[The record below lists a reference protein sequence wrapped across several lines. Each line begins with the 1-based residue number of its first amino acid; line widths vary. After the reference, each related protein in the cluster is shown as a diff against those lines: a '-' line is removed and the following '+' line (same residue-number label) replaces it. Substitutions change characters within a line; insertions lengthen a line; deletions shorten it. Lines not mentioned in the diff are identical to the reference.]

1 MESVAVPQSTP
12 GEVVLSGLTSAEVA
26 ERRARGLGNAA
37 PPPTGRTYGE
47 IFRENV
53 FTFINGAIF
62 SLGLA
67 LAVLGRPGDAIL
79 SSSIIAMNI
88 LVSVVQE
95 IRAKRTLD
103 RIALLTRPT
112 ATIIRDGR
120 ELTVPPEEMVVGD
133 SALADAGD
141 QIALDGHVVSGR
153 MLVDESLLTGEAD
166 LVAKREGDPV
176 YSGSFCVSGRT
187 TYVVDKVG
195 ADSLA
200 NEITAGARA
209 FRRVLTPLQR
219 EVYLVIRIMLLV
231 VIYLSSLLIFN
242 GLIKRLVLV
251 DSVQNV
257 TILAGLVPNGLFL
270 SISIAYA
277 LGAVRIARSGAL
289 VQQSNAIES
298 LSNVDTLCLDKTG
311 TLTTGHVQFEA
322 LYPLG
327 AATEAVADTLGTA
340 MASAMSG
347 NNTSQAIAAAL
358 PRARARVVAEVPFS
372 SARKWS
378 AVALADGDRQGIY
391 ALGAPEV
398 MRPYLALDG
407 GGGLTWGDVAG
418 RNRSLADQ
426 GLRVLLF
433 AHSPDPTVLHDDGDA
448 SILPSGMI
456 PLALIALSDELRP
469 DARETLAGFASVG
482 VELKIISG
490 DNPDTVVALARRAGF
505 SPDARAVS
513 GIELAEMSEPRFVE
527 TVLDSQ
533 VFGRITPQQKE
544 HIVQVLKDHGHYV
557 AMIGDGVNDVLSLK
571 RSHLAIAMQSGSQ
584 ATRAVADIVL
594 LNDNFSVL
602 PKAVEEGQRILNGM
616 QDILKLYLNR
626 ILTVGLVIVS
636 ALVIGEFPILLRQGS
651 LVTMLS
657 VGIPTILLAYW
668 ARPGATAKGSLVSR
682 LFGFVLPS
690 VLTASVIALLLF
702 YGTFLLLVVVPSLG
716 GQPPDVSDPEMVV
729 RVARAGAQTVLV
741 SFLVVVG
748 LLAVVFVQ
756 PPSKWWAVISPLS
769 PDRRPAL
776 LALGLFVAFVL
787 VSSTLIPRRFFTLA
801 RLAPL
806 EVALVAIGGLAWLLV
821 VRFVWRHR
829 LLERFLG
836 LPVEPREGNR

>member
-1 MESVAVPQSTP
+1 MQAITTSQAQPDSVALGGLSTQ
-12 GEVVLSGLTSAEVA
+12 EVEA
-26 ERRARGLGNAA
+26 RRARGMGNTA
-37 PPPTGRTYGE
+37 PPPTGRTYAE
-47 IFRENV
+47 IFRENIV
-53 FTFINGAIF
+53 TFINGAIF
-62 SLGLA
+62 ALGLA
-67 LAVLGRPGDAIL
+67 LALLGRPGDAVMSI
-79 SSSIIAMNI
+79 SIITLNI

-112 ATIIRDGR
+112 ATVIRDGR
-120 ELTVPPEEMVVGD
+120 PVELPPEELVIGD
-133 SALADAGD
+133 LALADAGD
-141 QIALDGHVVSGR
+141 QILLDGHLVSGR

-176 YSGSFCVSGRT
+176 YSGSFCTNGRAS
-187 TYVVDKVG
+187 YAVDKVG

-200 NEITAGARA
+200 NQITAGARA

-242 GLIKRLVLV
+242 GLIKQLALV

-311 TLTTGHVQFEA
+311 TLTTGDVQFQG
-322 LYPLG
+322 LYPL
-327 AATEAVADTLGTA
+327 AATGDTVADTLGMA
-340 MASAMSG
+340 MASAASG
-347 NNTSQAIAAAL
+347 NKTSQAIADAL
-358 PRARARVVAEVPFS
+358 PRPSAHLVAEIPFS
-372 SARKWS
+372 SVRKWS
-378 AVALADGDRQGIY
+378 AVALADGERQGIY

-398 MRPYLALDG
+398 MRAHLGLDTPDG
-407 GGGLTWGDVAG
+407 VTWGEIAA
-418 RNRSLADQ
+418 RNRRLADE

-433 AHSPDPTVLHDDGDA
+433 AHSPDPSVLHDDDDA
-448 SILPSGMI
+448 SRLPVGMT
-456 PLALIALSDELRP
+456 PLALVALSDELRP
-469 DARETLAGFASVG
+469 DAREILARFGNAG

-505 SPDARAVS
+505 SRDARAVS
-513 GIELAEMSEPRFVE
+513 GLELAEMSEARFIE
-527 TVLDSQ
+527 TVLESQ

-544 HIVQVLKDHGHYV
+544 RIVQALKDHGRYV

-571 RSHLAIAMQSGSQ
+571 RAHLAIAMQSGSQ

-594 LNDNFSVL
+594 LGDNFSVL
-602 PKAVEEGQRILNGM
+602 PHAVAEGQRILNGM

-636 ALVIGEFPILLRQGS
+636 ALVIGEFPILLRQGT

-657 VGIPTILLAYW
+657 VGIPAILLAYW
-668 ARPGATAKGSLVSR
+668 ARPGATAKGSLLNR

-690 VLTASVIALLLF
+690 VLTSSVIALLLF
-702 YGTFLLLVVVPSLG
+702 YGTFLLLVVVPGLG
-716 GQPPDVSDPEMVV
+716 GQPPDAADLETII

-756 PPSKWWAVISPLS
+756 PPSKWWAVVSPVS

-776 LALGLFVAFVL
+776 LAGILFLAFV
-787 VSSTLIPRRFFTLA
+787 VVNSSLIPRRFFTLA

-806 EVALVAIGGLAWLLV
+806 EVVLVAIGALVWLLV
-821 VRFVWRHR
+821 VRTVWRHR

-836 LPVEPREGNR
+836 VPLTSVDGDA

>member
-1 MESVAVPQSTP
+1 MQTVVTSQPQPDSILLAGLST
-12 GEVVLSGLTSAEVA
+12 EAA
-26 ERRARGLGNAA
+26 KARQAQGMGNTT

-47 IFRENV
+47 IFRENI

-67 LAVLGRPGDAIL
+67 LALLGRPGDAVI
-79 SSSIIAMNI
+79 SVSIIAMNI
-88 LVSVVQE
+88 LVSVIQE

-103 RIALLTRPT
+103 HIALLTRPT
-112 ATIIRDGR
+112 ATILRDGQPVALPPD
-120 ELTVPPEEMVVGD
+120 ELVIGD
-133 SALADAGD
+133 LALADAGD
-141 QIALDGHVVSGR
+141 QIILDGHIVSGR

-166 LVAKREGDPV
+166 PVAKREGDPV
-176 YSGSFCVSGRT
+176 YSGSFCASGRAY
-187 TYVVDKVG
+187 YVVDKVG

-200 NEITAGARA
+200 NQITAGARA

-311 TLTTGHVQFEA
+311 TLTTGQVQFQG
-322 LYPLG
+322 LYPL
-327 AATEAVADTLGTA
+327 AATDEAVANMLGTA
-340 MASAMSG
+340 MASAGSG
-347 NNTSQAIAAAL
+347 NKTSQAIAEAL
-358 PRARARVVAEVPFS
+358 PRSGARVVAEVPFS

-378 AVALADGDRQGIY
+378 AVALSDGDWHGVY

-398 MRPYLALDG
+398 MRPYLDLDTARG
-407 GGGLTWGDVAG
+407 VAWADIAAH
-418 RNRSLADQ
+418 NRRLADD

-433 AHSPDPTVLHDDGDA
+433 AHSPDPAVLHDDGDA
-448 SILPSGMI
+448 SRLPDGMT
-456 PLALIALSDELRP
+456 PLALVALSDELRP
-469 DARETLAGFASVG
+469 DARGTLAGFQSAG

-490 DNPDTVVALARRAGF
+490 DNPDTVAALARRAGF
-505 SPDARAVS
+505 SPDAHTVS
-513 GIELAEMSEPRFVE
+513 GLELAQMSGPRFVE
-527 TVLDSQ
+527 AVLEGQ

-544 HIVQVLKDHGHYV
+544 SIVQVLKDRGRYV

-602 PKAVEEGQRILNGM
+602 PHAVEEGQRILNGM

-668 ARPGATAKGSLVSR
+668 ARPGVTAKGSLLSR
-682 LFGFVLPS
+682 LFSFVLPS
-690 VLTASVIALLLF
+690 VLTSAVIALLLF
-702 YGTFLLLVVVPSLG
+702 YGTFLLLVVVPGLG
-716 GQPPDVSDPEMVV
+716 GQPPDVGDTEMVI

-756 PPSKWWAVISPLS
+756 PPSKWWAVTSPLS

-776 LALGLFVAFVL
+776 LALALFVGFIA
-787 VSSTLIPRRFFTLA
+787 VSGSLIPRRFFTLA

-806 EVALVAIGGLAWLLV
+806 EIALVALGALIWLIV
-821 VRFVWRHR
+821 VRVVWRYR

-836 LPVEPREGNR
+836 LPIVAPGESA

>member
-1 MESVAVPQSTP
+1 MQTVVTPQSQPDSAMLT
-12 GEVVLSGLTSAEVA
+12 GLSTEDVEA
-26 ERRARGLGNAA
+26 RRARGMGNAV

-47 IFRENV
+47 IFRENI

-67 LAVLGRPGDAIL
+67 LALLGRPGDAVM
-79 SSSIIAMNI
+79 SVSIIAMNI
-88 LVSVVQE
+88 LVSVIQE

-112 ATIIRDGR
+112 ATVLREGR
-120 ELTVPPEEMVVGD
+120 QVALPPEELVIGD
-133 SALADAGD
+133 LALVDAGD
-141 QIALDGHVVSGR
+141 QIVLDGHVVSGR

-166 LVAKREGDPV
+166 LVAKRGGDPV
-176 YSGSFCVSGRT
+176 YSGSFCASGRAY
-187 TYVVDKVG
+187 YVVDKVG

-200 NEITAGARA
+200 NQITAGARA

-242 GLIKRLVLV
+242 GLIKRLALV

-298 LSNVDTLCLDKTG
+298 LSHVDTLCLDKTG
-311 TLTTGHVQFEA
+311 TLTTGRVQFQGLHLLVA
-322 LYPLG
+322 PDDSI
-327 AATEAVADTLGTA
+327 AAALGTA
-340 MASAMSG
+340 MASAASG
-347 NNTSQAIAAAL
+347 NKTSQAIAEAL
-358 PRARARVVAEVPFS
+358 PQAGARVVAEVPFS

-378 AVALADGDRQGIY
+378 AVALADGERHGVY

-398 MRPYLALDG
+398 MRPYLAQATPG
-407 GGGLTWGDVAG
+407 GAAWDDIAAH
-418 RNRSLADQ
+418 NRRLANE

-433 AHSPDPTVLHDDGDA
+433 AHSPDPSALHDDGDE
-448 SILPSGMI
+448 SRLPGEMT
-456 PLALIALSDELRP
+456 PLALVALSDELRP
-469 DARETLAGFASVG
+469 DARETLAGFQGAG

-505 SPDARAVS
+505 SPDADAVS
-513 GIELAEMSEPRFVE
+513 GLELAQMSGPRFVE
-527 TVLDSQ
+527 AVLEGQ

-544 HIVQVLKDHGHYV
+544 SIVQVLKDRGRYV

-594 LNDNFSVL
+594 LDDNFGVL
-602 PKAVEEGQRILNGM
+602 PHAVEEGQRILNGM

-636 ALVIGEFPILLRQGS
+636 ALVIGEFPLLLRQGT

-668 ARPGATAKGSLVSR
+668 ARPGATAKGSLLSR

-690 VLTASVIALLLF
+690 VLTSSVIALLLF
-702 YGTFLLLVVVPSLG
+702 YGAFLLLVVVPGLG
-716 GQPPDVSDPEMVV
+716 GQPPDLNDPEMVI

-756 PPSKWWAVISPLS
+756 PPSTWWAVISPLS

-776 LALGLFVAFVL
+776 LALALFIAFVI
-787 VSSTLIPRRFFTLA
+787 VSSNLIPRRFFTLA

-806 EVALVAIGGLAWLLV
+806 EIALVALGALVWLLV
-821 VRFVWRHR
+821 VRIVWRYR

-836 LPVEPREGNR
+836 LPTDSAGEGA